1 MLCKCVI
8 RRNHEPPLVRSVD
21 LSWRYLLDQIDS
33 LLEVHA
39 EVNER
44 PLNAL
49 TLVLFLLEDEHMVV
63 EKLLQLLVGEVDA
76 QLLEAVE
83 LLDRVAQQRGPMRT
97 GGIKRRTEKK
107 NREEQPSLVL
117 FDDT

>member
-1 MLCKCVI
+1 MYRADRQDEKAKVPLERKCMRVI
-8 RRNHEPPLVRSVD
+8 RRNHEPPLGPARSVD

-49 TLVLFLLEDEHMVV
+49 ALVLLLLEDEHMVV
-63 EKLLQLLVGEVDA
+63 E
-76 QLLEAVE
+76 E
-83 LLDRVAQQRGPMRT
+83 LL
-97 GGIKRRTEKK
+97 
-107 NREEQPSLVL
+107 
-117 FDDT
+117 

>member
-1 MLCKCVI
+1 MISSSVCICVW
-8 RRNHEPPLVRSVD
+8 RHSHAAGPPARSRNPLGVLRGATPTPAVD
-21 LSWRYLLDQIDS
+21 DRKATGRPRWYLLEQINS

-49 TLVLFLLEDEHMVV
+49 ALVLFLLEDEHVMV
-63 EKLLQLLVGEVDA
+63 EELLQLLVGEVDA

-83 LLDRVAQQRGPMRT
+83 LLDRG
-97 GGIKRRTEKK
+97 
-107 NREEQPSLVL
+107 
-117 FDDT
+117 